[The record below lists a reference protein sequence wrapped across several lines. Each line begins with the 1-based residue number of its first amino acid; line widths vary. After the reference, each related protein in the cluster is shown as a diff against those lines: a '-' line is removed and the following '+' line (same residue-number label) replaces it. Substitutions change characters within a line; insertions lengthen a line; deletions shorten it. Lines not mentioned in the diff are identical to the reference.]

1 MFKLIPTLQNYYIPP
16 PNKTSVNTMEGSQP
30 AEAQPQQQPQQQPY
44 QQPFY
49 PQPYPAAP
57 AQPLTPPP
65 IPGMYMGLAIF
76 GGILLV
82 VGLMVGSAAT
92 FTDDYNDTKAIGEII
107 GEVGGLMLVLG
118 LLIPAFAVHDL
129 DPIVRSGLLIAAGLI
144 TGLLVLSL

>member
-1 MFKLIPTLQNYYIPP
+1 
-16 PNKTSVNTMEGSQP
+16 MEGSQP
-30 AEAQPQQQPQQQPY
+30 VEAQQQPQQQPY
-44 QQPFY
+44 PQPYY

-57 AQPLTPPP
+57 APPATPPP
-65 IPGMYMGLAIF
+65 IPGTYLGLAIF
-76 GGILLV
+76 GAILLV

-92 FTDDYNDTKAIGEII
+92 FTDDPGDTRAIGEII